1 MRGRQV
7 LGRILSFVGVL
18 VGMVVVL
25 ALVVTGSIW
34 VLDYVDD
41 SDDRQAAREA
51 FKNAPVPEVVVAAPS
66 AAPPK
71 LALSYPAGTLATA
84 ATWPKACEILTDDD
98 VRAEVCARQPVAGS
112 GWPAA
117 GGRQR
122 VAGSWRPAAGG
133 RQLAAGTTRSAL
145 TTSRRRAWSASTNPP
160 C

>member
-7 LGRILSFVGVL
+7 LGRVLSFVGVL

-51 FKNAPVPEVVVAAPS
+51 FKNAPVPEVVVAPS

-84 ATWPKACEILTDDD
+84 ATWPKH
-98 VRAEVCARQPVAGS
+98 ARS
-112 GWPAA
+112 
-117 GGRQR
+117 
-122 VAGSWRPAAGG
+122 
-133 RQLAAGTTRSAL
+133 
-145 TTSRRRAWSASTNPP
+145 
-160 C
+160 